1 MTHLLAQVAEIP
13 PATVF
18 GSAGL
23 ATQLIWPLFRNRR
36 TILGMQFGAVCAYAA
51 SYALLGQ
58 ATAAATC
65 LTGALQTALV
75 LAVGN
80 RPWMP
85 KVGLAFLPVVLALG
99 ALTYAGPPTLFAVA
113 ASCLTMIGRLQ
124 RDALAMRTIQL
135 SATPFGALH
144 DLFAAAWPAL
154 AGTFVTFAVGFAA
167 LRRERRARQG
177 SAVVA

>member
-1 MTHLLAQVAEIP
+1 MTHLIAHVAEIP
-13 PATVF
+13 LAIVF

-23 ATQLIWPLFRNRR
+23 ATQLVWPLFRSRR
-36 TILGMQFGAVCAYAA
+36 TILGMQLGTVCAYAT

-58 ATAAATC
+58 ATATATC

-75 LAVGN
+75 LAFGN

-85 KVGLAFLPVVLALG
+85 RVGLVFLPVVLAIG
-99 ALTYAGPPTLFAVA
+99 VFTYAGLPTLFAVA

-124 RDALAMRTIQL
+124 RDALAMRRIQL

-144 DLFAAAWPAL
+144 DLVAAAWPAL
-154 AGTFVTFAVGFAA
+154 AGTLVTFAVGFAA
-167 LRRERRARQG
+167 LRREHRVRVG
-177 SAVVA
+177 NAVAA